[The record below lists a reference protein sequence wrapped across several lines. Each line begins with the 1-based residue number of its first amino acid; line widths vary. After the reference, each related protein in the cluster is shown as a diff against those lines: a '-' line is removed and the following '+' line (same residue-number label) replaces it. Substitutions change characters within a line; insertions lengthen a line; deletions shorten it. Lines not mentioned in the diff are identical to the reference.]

1 MRTVG
6 VEEELMLF
14 TPSAQPAPVGE
25 ELAEDP
31 STGVEHEFKLEQ
43 AEIASA
49 PQHELDALT
58 ADLHARREELAR
70 AAAERGVLVAG
81 LATSPSAVLPT
92 ATPDERYLRMHQQY
106 GLVAGDQLTCG
117 THVHVSVSSRAEG
130 IVAVDGVRAL
140 GRPAARAHRQ
150 LAVLDRARHRLRQ
163 LPHDR
168 LGPVAHGRA
177 DPAFGDESTYDR
189 RVQEAVSTGAAVD
202 PGMIYFDVRLSA
214 KYPTVEFRMADVGQ
228 QVADSVLLAALC
240 RAAVD
245 TAVRDPGFDA
255 PVARLRAAAWRA
267 ARFGLSE
274 QLVDVATATVRPAE
288 ELIGRMLDAFA
299 PALEAYGDRQRVS
312 DLVSGLWKRGTGA
325 QVQRDDLAATGS
337 VLGVVRAAAG
347 RLSV

>member
-1 MRTVG
+1 
-6 VEEELMLF
+6 MLF

-31 STGVEHEFKLEQ
+31 ATGVEHEFKLEQ

-58 ADLHARREELAR
+58 ADLHARRDELAR

-117 THVHVSVSSRAEG
+117 THVHVVGGLAGGGDRGDQRGAP
-130 IVAVDGVRAL
+130 L
-140 GRPAARAHRQ
+140 GRRCCSRSPATRRSGPASTPATPATARSPGAGGPRP
-150 LAVLDRARHRLRQ
+150 ARPPRSATRRPTTASCRRPSRPEQ
-163 LPHDR
+163 P
-168 LGPVAHGRA
+168 
-177 DPAFGDESTYDR
+177 ST
-189 RVQEAVSTGAAVD
+189 AA
-202 PGMIYFDVRLSA
+202 MIYFDVRLSA

-228 QVADSVLLAALC
+228 QVGDSVLLAALC
-240 RAAVD
+240 RAAVE

-288 ELIGRMLDAFA
+288 ELIGQMLEAFA
-299 PALEAYGDRQRVS
+299 PALETYGDRQRVA

-325 QVQRDDLAATGS
+325 QVQRADLAATGS

-347 RLSV
+347 RLRV